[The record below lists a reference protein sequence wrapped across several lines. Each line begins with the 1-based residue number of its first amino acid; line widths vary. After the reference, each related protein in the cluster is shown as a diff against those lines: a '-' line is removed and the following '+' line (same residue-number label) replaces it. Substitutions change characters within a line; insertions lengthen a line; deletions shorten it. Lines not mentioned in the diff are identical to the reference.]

1 MYDPAVLRFAL
12 LSGVIGFAAFC
23 ISYALLVWRRRNA
36 SVASAPPMP
45 RETWR
50 RWAFLLFVTGGLA
63 IGIGLAVREIDR
75 HEGVLSGDG
84 LYAVRSPGDDFRLT
98 YLAEDTTVA
107 EGEVI
112 ARLES
117 PEAVAKAKELELE
130 CKRLEKERDAL
141 QLDSLMLDP
150 ELVRQHQNAIT
161 LRNQLQAS
169 VDQLLPASASVV
181 REATLERLTR
191 LEKKSQLEID
201 IAWYEGEL
209 KRANQEQV
217 YVDRELHRMNQL
229 IEQEAITESEIDL
242 RRKQADQLNMEIANL
257 GQRIKG
263 MRKYETQIDSSLEEI
278 DTLLVD
284 QRETLQGELHRT
296 RTECTEAAAATQGL
310 STALKEDLERAHSFR
325 QRQIDQ
331 LDLKLQQCQS
341 QLAGVRQTLVV
352 CAPYAGTVVYRDP
365 SPRSAEEQQPLFV
378 LARQAGFR
386 LQARLPRRQVASLEK
401 TGELT
406 MKLVDPFVEPYFS
419 GRYLDARPIPRKP
432 DYVVAS
438 FVCQPPKEAIREWMA
453 GEKIVAKVQWRPPL
467 TTLLPFQLGAVLV
480 LAGAVGWGLSYVG
493 YSRPPID
500 QDSNGHDQPV
510 KVFDSLSFDSAAGR
524 HHSLRLSAHNN
535 SHLESGAVSALHEL
549 LGERLRE
556 GVLRDEVDN
565 DLLSAVEWALDRHH
579 TRAVRQIRV
588 GLNCDEALEERV
600 YRLRQEA
607 GATGQKNGNG
617 SHHVDDRERV
627 LRVLRTLVPGLSSSN
642 ANPC

>member
-12 LSGVIGFAAFC
+12 LSGLIGFAAFC

-36 SVASAPPMP
+36 SVAGAPPMP

-63 IGIGLAVREIDR
+63 IGVGIAVREIDR

-84 LYAVRSPGDDFRLT
+84 LYAVRSPGDEFRLT
-98 YLAEDTTVA
+98 YLAENTTVD

-117 PEAVAKAKELELE
+117 PEAVAKAEELELE
-130 CKRLEKERDAL
+130 CKRLEKERDAVR
-141 QLDSLMLDP
+141 LDSLTLDP

-169 VDQLLPASASVV
+169 IDQLLPASASVV

-201 IAWYEGEL
+201 IAWYHGEL

-229 IEQEAITESEIDL
+229 IEKEAITESEVDL
-242 RRKQADQLNMEIANL
+242 RRKQADELNMEIANL
-257 GQRIKG
+257 GQRIEG
-263 MRKYETQIDSSLEEI
+263 MRKYENQIDSSLEEI
-278 DTLLVD
+278 KTLLVD
-284 QRETLQGELHRT
+284 QREILQRELDRT
-296 RTECTEAAAATQGL
+296 RTECAEAATATKGL
-310 STALKEDLERAHSFR
+310 SASLKEDLQRAQGFR
-325 QRQIDQ
+325 QRQIEQ
-331 LDLKLQQCQS
+331 IDLKLEQCRS
-341 QLAGVRQTLVV
+341 QLAGVRQTLVI

-386 LQARLPRRQVASLEK
+386 LQARLPRRQVASLQK

-419 GRYLDARPIPRKP
+419 GHYVDARPIPRKP
-432 DYVVAS
+432 DYVVAE

-453 GEKIVAKVQWRPPL
+453 GEKIVARVQWRPPL

-480 LAGAVGWGLSYVG
+480 LAGAVVWGLSYVG
-493 YSRPPID
+493 YSRPPLD
-500 QDSNGHDQPV
+500 QDSNDLDQPA
-510 KVFDSLSFDSAAGR
+510 KVFDSQSFDSATGR
-524 HHSLRLSAHNN
+524 GHSARLSVHGK
-535 SHLESGAVSALHEL
+535 SRLESGAVSALHEL

-556 GVLRDEVDN
+556 GVLRDEIDN

-579 TRAVRQIRV
+579 TRAVRQIRA

-600 YRLRQEA
+600 YRLHEEA
-607 GATGQKNGNG
+607 GATRKKNGNG
-617 SHHVDDRERV
+617 SHHADDRERV
-627 LRVLRTLVPGLSSSN
+627 LRVLRTLVPGLSSTS